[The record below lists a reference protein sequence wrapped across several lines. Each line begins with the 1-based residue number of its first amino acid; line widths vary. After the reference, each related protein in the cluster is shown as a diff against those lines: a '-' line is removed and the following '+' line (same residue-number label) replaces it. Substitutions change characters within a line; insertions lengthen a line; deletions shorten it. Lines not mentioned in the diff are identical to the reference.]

1 MAVITK
7 KELND
12 WKKTFN
18 LGDKVKVV
26 GENEYKNQEGIIT
39 NKTSFVFVDLNG
51 LVIGFRSG
59 LEVIEQAVKII
70 KKREVYYNKYK
81 VGDWI
86 RTPDKLSLC
95 FPITSEVCRIYRVT
109 DKSYWVEIPF
119 LKNCKQGIPSSRYAV
134 SHYKNVNGIMNDPN
148 LQCYEDWTIPYE
160 CNKDD
165 FEFLKIK
172 NVFRASKPLN
182 YNYGHITEKNKQGYA
197 YSYFAN

>member
-39 NKTSFVFVDLNG
+39 KKTSFVFVDLNG

-59 LEVIEQAVKII
+59 LEVIEPAVKII

-86 RTPDKLSLC
+86 WTPNNLRSC
-95 FPITSEVCRIYRVT
+95 FEITSEVCRIYRIT
-109 DKSYWVEIPF
+109 DKSYWIEIPF
-119 LKNCKQGIPSSRYAV
+119 LKNCQQGISSSRYAV
-134 SHYKNVNGIMNDPN
+134 SHYKNVNGKIDDTNYQSDEN
-148 LQCYEDWTIPYE
+148 WTIPYE

-172 NVFRASKPLN
+172 NAFRASKPLK
-182 YNYGHITEKNKQGYA
+182 YDYEHITKKNKQGYA
-197 YSYFAN
+197 YSYVVR

>member
-26 GENEYKNQEGIIT
+26 GENKYKNQEGIIT
-39 NKTSFVFVDLNG
+39 KKTSFVFVDLNG

-59 LEVIEQAVKII
+59 LEVIEPAVKII
-70 KKREVYYNKYK
+70 KKREVYYNKYE

-86 RTPDKLSLC
+86 RTPDNLSLC

-119 LKNCKQGIPSSRYAV
+119 LKNCQKGISSSCYAV
-134 SHYKNVNGIMNDPN
+134 SHYKNVNGKISEANYQYD
-148 LQCYEDWTIPYE
+148 EDWTIPYE
-160 CNKDD
+160 CNKGD

-172 NVFRASKPLN
+172 NTFKASKYKN
-182 YNYGHITEKNKQGYA
+182 YERITEKNKQGYA
-197 YSYFAN
+197 YSYFYR

>member
-26 GENEYKNQEGIIT
+26 GENEFKNQEGIIT
-39 NKTSFVFVDLNG
+39 KKTSFVFVDLNG

-59 LEVIEQAVKII
+59 LEVIEPAVKII

-86 RTPDKLSLC
+86 RTPDKLNLC

-119 LKNCKQGIPSSRYAV
+119 LKNCAQGIPSSRYAV
-134 SHYKNVNGIMNDPN
+134 SHYKNVNGKISEANYQYD
-148 LQCYEDWTIPYE
+148 EDWTIPYE

-172 NVFRASKPLN
+172 NIFKASK
-182 YNYGHITEKNKQGYA
+182 YKYYERITEENKQGYA
-197 YSYFAN
+197 YSFFINN

>member
-26 GENEYKNQEGIIT
+26 GENEYKNQYGIIT
-39 NKTSFVFVDLNG
+39 KKTTFIFVNING

-59 LEVIEQAVKII
+59 LELIEPAVKFIN
-70 KKREVYYNKYK
+70 KREVYHNKYK

-86 RTPDKLSLC
+86 KTPDKLSFC

-119 LKNCKQGIPSSRYAV
+119 LKNCPQGISSSSYAV
-134 SHYKNVNGIMNDPN
+134 SHYKNVNGKISESIY
-148 LQCYEDWTIPYE
+148 QCDEDWTIPYE

-172 NVFRASKPLN
+172 NAFRPSKPLI
-182 YNYGHITEKNKQGYA
+182 YDYEHITEKNEQGYA
-197 YSYFAN
+197 YSYVLR